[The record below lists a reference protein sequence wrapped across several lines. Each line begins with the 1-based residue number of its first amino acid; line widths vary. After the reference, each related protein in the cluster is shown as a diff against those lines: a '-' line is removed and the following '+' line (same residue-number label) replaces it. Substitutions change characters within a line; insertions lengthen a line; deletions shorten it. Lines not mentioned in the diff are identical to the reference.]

1 MGKRN
6 RFGVSYTPRMIIIR
20 YTMRVLVATTNRG
33 KLKEIK
39 GVLTESGYLILGLD
53 DLDATAEP
61 DETGTTFGENALIKA
76 RYYHSL
82 TGLVTVA
89 DDSGLEV
96 EELAGAPGVKSARY
110 AGPDAS
116 DRDRI
121 EKLLDALQDRPE
133 SRRAARFVCAAGI
146 VWNQGQ
152 RLFVEQVRGSI
163 LTEPRGFNGFGYD
176 PVFYYPQSHKTFA
189 ELRMDEKSRISHRG
203 RAFQRLADWLK
214 GALLTT

>member
-76 RYYHSL
+76 RYYHAL
-82 TGLVTVA
+82 TGLVTIA

-96 EELAGAPGVKSARY
+96 EELAGAPGIKSARY
-110 AGPDAS
+110 AGLGATDQA
-116 DRDRI
+116 RI
-121 EKLLDALQDRPE
+121 DKLLAELKDTPE
-133 SRRAARFVCAAGI
+133 GRRAARFVCAAGV
-146 VWNQGQ
+146 VWKDGQ
-152 RLFVEQVRGSI
+152 RLFIGEVSGTILARPSGS
-163 LTEPRGFNGFGYD
+163 NGFGYD
-176 PVFYYPQSHKTFA
+176 T
-189 ELRMDEKSRISHRG
+189 I
-203 RAFQRLADWLK
+203 
-214 GALLTT
+214 